1 MKLDFYTVGQRI
13 RRLRKRKRMS
23 QATLAELTDVS
34 ATYISHLENGMK
46 FVTVETL
53 IAIANALGVSTDVIL
68 CDSLDNQLAPCMAEL
83 EYILKDCTNHERRV
97 ILDTIRGLK
106 QSLRE
111 NYYLKK

>member
-1 MKLDFYTVGQRI
+1 
-13 RRLRKRKRMS
+13 
-23 QATLAELTDVS
+23 
-34 ATYISHLENGMK
+34 
-46 FVTVETL
+46 
-53 IAIANALGVSTDVIL
+53 VIL